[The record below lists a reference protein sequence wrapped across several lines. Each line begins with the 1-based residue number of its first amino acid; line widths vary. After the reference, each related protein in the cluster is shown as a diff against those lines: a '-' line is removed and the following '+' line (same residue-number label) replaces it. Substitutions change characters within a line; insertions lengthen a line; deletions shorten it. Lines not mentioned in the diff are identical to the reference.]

1 MKSLQPASHF
11 VRFSITP
18 ACVDDLSARKTI
30 QDALLQAFGLTSA
43 NLYIDL
49 LWLAEDGTEAV
60 IRVNQS
66 EVRKVIAACT
76 AFTGSPKLFLLKES
90 PFLPALLSTDSAP
103 RGP

>member
-11 VRFSITP
+11 VRLSITP

-60 IRVNQS
+60 IRVNQRCVALS
-66 EVRKVIAACT
+66 RANCPRFSDAGHT
-76 AFTGSPKLFLLKES
+76 ARC
-90 PFLPALLSTDSAP
+90 A
-103 RGP
+103 R